1 MRSFQHFYYFV
12 PFAYTWL
19 QLPGHAKT
27 WMWQAAREIHISVMT
42 NSWQSSLVPLRAT
55 NAVSHLNATVPP
67 STPAATTEATYE
79 YKNTVNEKEDKGEHV
94 LQHRVNGSVDFYQ
107 NFNSYDNGFGSLHGE
122 FWLGRGLR
130 YLSEMTSRRN
140 NTLRV
145 DLQAPDGSRIYD
157 VYEGFSVGPVH
168 QNLLAYHSGHP
179 FTTYDQLRGNHC
191 AVVSHGGWWYYNC
204 YTANLNGHYFVPGTS
219 NNTAMEYSSLAYSI
233 SLKESKIM
241 FR

>member
-1 MRSFQHFYYFV
+1 MV
-12 PFAYTWL
+12 TW
-19 QLPGHAKT
+19 QTH
-27 WMWQAAREIHISVMT
+27 
-42 NSWQSSLVPLRAT
+42 
-55 NAVSHLNATVPP
+55 
-67 STPAATTEATYE
+67 TEVDVFCDMETDGGGW
-79 YKNTVNEKEDKGEHV
+79 TV

-122 FWLGRGLR
+122 FWLGLR

-157 VYEGFSVGPVH
+157 VYEGFSVGPGLDYTLHLGKSIDSLHLH